1 MSRYASRPGEGEHTT
16 CASGRIDA
24 SDLKATIAQVLDR
37 RPCAGLAVAVI
48 ADGALAWF
56 HGHGLA
62 DVAAKTPITED
73 TVFRIA
79 SLTKIFTAVAVMQLW
94 EQGLVDLDAPA
105 TTIFAPSS
113 WSRRS
118 RTCRPPPSGTS
129 HIPPESDTGD
139 GSRTYFSRAS
149 VRATERDD
157 PGRGP
162 GGLLP
167 PRPARGGRAGDQVG
181 VQQSRV
187 CRARADRRG
196 VARQPLDRYLRDYV
210 FDPLGLGT
218 PTSSDRNGCDPAW
231 LPATCWAL
239 GASSRSPI
247 ARSRPWRGRD
257 VLDHGHH
264 RYVAALL
271 RMAAGA
277 RLGAQPE
284 TVATMFQ
291 PHFQPDPRVPGMGLG
306 FELGEQGGHKTVGKT
321 GILSGFHSAIALAP
335 EEGIGVIVFSNTGG
349 LDGRGAPTPLAT
361 ALLRRLLG
369 LPVETIRTDVAPRPE
384 IWSEV
389 CGWYGPPPGPVTNLF
404 SRALMGAGAEVSRRQ
419 SDAEATD
426 PDPSNAT
433 GFRLYPDDPDD
444 PWVFRIHFPE
454 FGMERRVVFVGGSEE
469 QAATR
474 LLLDMMSFEKRPAP
488 AIRDRG

>member
-1 MSRYASRPGEGEHTT
+1 
-16 CASGRIDA
+16 
-24 SDLKATIAQVLDR
+24 
-37 RPCAGLAVAVI
+37 
-48 ADGALAWF
+48 
-56 HGHGLA
+56 
-62 DVAAKTPITED
+62 
-73 TVFRIA
+73 
-79 SLTKIFTAVAVMQLW
+79 MQLW

-129 HIPPESDTGD
+129 SRIPPESDTGD

-157 PGRGP
+157 PG
-162 GGLLP
+162 
-167 PRPARGGRAGDQVG
+167 PAL
-181 VQQSRV
+181 
-187 CRARADRRG
+187 ADYYRRG
-196 VARQPLDRYLRDYV
+196 LPVEVEPGTKWAYSNHGFAALGQIVEDVSGQPLDRYLRDYV

-239 GASSRSPI
+239 GASSRSPT

-257 VLDHGHH
+257 VLDHGGHP

-271 RMAAGA
+271 RMAAGEHGSVL
-277 RLGAQPE
+277 RPE
-284 TVATMFQ
+284 TVATMFR

-349 LDGRGAPTPLAT
+349 LDGRGAP
-361 ALLRRLLG
+361 RR
-369 LPVETIRTDVAPRPE
+369 
-384 IWSEV
+384 SQ
-389 CGWYGPPPGPVTNLF
+389 
-404 SRALMGAGAEVSRRQ
+404 RR
-419 SDAEATD
+419 S
-426 PDPSNAT
+426 
-433 GFRLYPDDPDD
+433 
-444 PWVFRIHFPE
+444 
-454 FGMERRVVFVGGSEE
+454 FVGCSAFPSK
-469 QAATR
+469 Q
-474 LLLDMMSFEKRPAP
+474 SAP
-488 AIRDRG
+488 T